1 MKIDFKEYQDTQIKA
16 KEFYEINLKNVA
28 FEYSNIVRDAI
39 QWFTGHD
46 YQKLKAIANK
56 NKAFENSLNVF
67 VYSLKDMINAGD
79 GFLTDKDRIMET
91 VLSFNVLKIRYEE
104 LLKIYSTDEEDFVKY
119 KKRITTLEN
128 KINELNNKIDRLVK
142 NNQYLQENVG
152 LKISN
157 TNKMYEKLTAEIMKC
172 STEARVNI
180 DNLLKEYSE
189 HVQVIKSEL
198 NSQNE
203 KAQSEVKDII
213 ESIEDIKKDVH
224 RNKLSRY
231 FSNEHIK
238 LKRPFKENKFNSQ
251 YWGWLGAT
259 FLGMISILLFDIY
272 IINSFDSKSGTN
284 LTQVMIK
291 LPSMMI
297 LVWFTWFCSKQFSY
311 VKQICDEYE
320 YKYVLS
326 ESYIAYRDEA
336 RAIAKNINDE
346 HILAVL
352 LDSVIKNIATSPVQT
367 VKFDSHIPFSELIGA
382 IKSNVK
388 NKDK

>member
-39 QWFTGHD
+39 QWFTSHD
-46 YQKLKAIANK
+46 YQKLKAIASK
-56 NKAFENSLNVF
+56 NEAFENSLNVF

-104 LLKIYSTDEEDFVKY
+104 LFKIYSTDEEDFVKY

-157 TNKMYEKLTAEIMKC
+157 TNKMYDKLTAVVMKS

-180 DNLLKEYSE
+180 NSLLKEYSD

-213 ESIEDIKKDVH
+213 ESIEDIKNDVH

-259 FLGMISILLFDIY
+259 FLGMFFILLFATY
-272 IINSFDSKSGTN
+272 IIWSFNSESGTN
-284 LTQVMIK
+284 LTQVIVR
-291 LPSMMI
+291 LPFMMI

-352 LDSVIKNIATSPVQT
+352 LDAVIKNIATSPVQT

>member
-39 QWFTGHD
+39 QWFTSHD
-46 YQKLKAIANK
+46 YQKLKAIASK
-56 NKAFENSLNVF
+56 NEAFENSLNVF

-104 LLKIYSTDEEDFVKY
+104 LFKIYSTDEEDFVKY

-157 TNKMYEKLTAEIMKC
+157 TNKMYDKLTAVVMKS

-180 DNLLKEYSE
+180 DSLLKEYSD

-213 ESIEDIKKDVH
+213 ESIEDIKNDVH

-259 FLGMISILLFDIY
+259 FLGMFFILLFATY
-272 IINSFDSKSGTN
+272 IIWSFNSESGTN
-284 LTQVMIK
+284 LTQVIVR
-291 LPSMMI
+291 LPFMMI

-352 LDSVIKNIATSPVQT
+352 LDAVIKNIATSPIQT

>member
-1 MKIDFKEYQDTQIKA
+1 MKIDFKKYQDMQIRTK
-16 KEFYEINLKNVA
+16 KFYEINLKNAA
-28 FEYSNIVRDAI
+28 FEHSDIVRDAI
-39 QWFTGHD
+39 QWFIGHD

-56 NKAFENSLNVF
+56 NEAFENSLNVF
-67 VYSLKDMINAGD
+67 VYSLKEMMNAGD
-79 GFLTDKDRIMET
+79 GFLVDKDRIMDT
-91 VLSFNVLKIRYEE
+91 VLSFNVLEIRYEE
-104 LLKIYSTDEEDFVKY
+104 LLKIYSIDEEDFVKY

-128 KINELNNKIDRLVK
+128 KINELNNKIDRFIK
-142 NNQYLQENVG
+142 NNQYLQENVE

-157 TNKMYEKLTAEIMKC
+157 TNNMYDKLIEEVTNS

-180 DNLLKEYSE
+180 GNLLKDYSE
-189 HVQVIKSEL
+189 HVQVMKSEL
-198 NSQNE
+198 NSKNE
-203 KAQSEVKDII
+203 KAQSEVIDIV
-213 ESIEDIKKDVH
+213 ESIEDIKNDVH

-238 LKRPFKENKFNSQ
+238 LKKPFEKNQFNSQ

-259 FLGMISILLFDIY
+259 FLGMFLILCFAAY
-272 IINSFDSKSGTN
+272 IIWSFDRESGTN
-284 LTQVMIK
+284 LTQVIVR
-291 LPSMMI
+291 LPFMMI

>member
-1 MKIDFKEYQDTQIKA
+1 MKIDFKKYQDMQIRA
-16 KEFYEINLKNVA
+16 KKFYEINLKNVV
-28 FEYSNIVRDAI
+28 FEHSDIVRDAI
-39 QWFTGHD
+39 QWFIGHD

-56 NKAFENSLNVF
+56 NEAFENSLNVF
-67 VYSLKDMINAGD
+67 VYSLKEMMNAGD
-79 GFLTDKDRIMET
+79 GFLVDKDRIMDT
-91 VLSFNVLKIRYEE
+91 VLSFNVLEIRYEE
-104 LLKIYSTDEEDFVKY
+104 LLKIYSIDEEDFVKY

-128 KINELNNKIDRLVK
+128 KINELNNKIDRLIK
-142 NNQYLQENVG
+142 NNQYLQENVE

-157 TNKMYEKLTAEIMKC
+157 TNNMYYKLIEEVTNS

-180 DNLLKEYSE
+180 DNLLKDYSE
-189 HVQVIKSEL
+189 HVQVMKSEL
-198 NSQNE
+198 NSKNE
-203 KAQSEVKDII
+203 KAQSEVIDIV
-213 ESIEDIKKDVH
+213 ESIEDIKNDVH

-238 LKRPFKENKFNSQ
+238 LKRPFGVNYFNSQ

-259 FLGMISILLFDIY
+259 FLGMFLILCFAAY
-272 IINSFDSKSGTN
+272 IICSFDRESGTN
-284 LTQVMIK
+284 LTQVIVR
-291 LPSMMI
+291 LPFMMI

>member
-1 MKIDFKEYQDTQIKA
+1 MKIDFKEYQDIQIKA

-336 RAIAKNINDE
+336 RSIAKNINDE

>member
-16 KEFYEINLKNVA
+16 KEFYEINLKNIT

-46 YQKLKAIANK
+46 YQKIKAIANR

-79 GFLTDKDRIMET
+79 GFLVDKDRIMDT

-104 LLKIYSTDEEDFVKY
+104 ILKIYSIDEEDFVKY

-128 KINELNNKIDRLVK
+128 KINELNNKMDRLIK

-157 TNKMYEKLTAEIMKC
+157 TNNMYDKLIEEVTNS

-180 DNLLKEYSE
+180 DNLLKDYSE
-189 HVQVIKSEL
+189 HVKVMKSEL
-198 NSQNE
+198 NSKNE
-203 KAQSEVKDII
+203 KAQSEVIDIV
-213 ESIEDIKKDVH
+213 ESIEDIKNDVH

-259 FLGMISILLFDIY
+259 FLGMFLILLFAGITIY
-272 IINSFDSKSGTN
+272 TFDKETGVTISQI
-284 LTQVMIK
+284 LIK
-291 LPSMMI
+291 LPLVMT

>member
-16 KEFYEINLKNVA
+16 KDFYEINLKNVA

-79 GFLTDKDRIMET
+79 GFLTDKDIIMET

-238 LKRPFKENKFNSQ
+238 LKRPFKENKFNNQ

-272 IINSFDSKSGTN
+272 IINSFDSESGTN

-336 RAIAKNINDE
+336 RSIAKNINDE

>member
-1 MKIDFKEYQDTQIKA
+1 MQIRA
-16 KEFYEINLKNVA
+16 KKFYEINLKNAA
-28 FEYSNIVRDAI
+28 FEHSDIVRDAI
-39 QWFTGHD
+39 QWFIGHD

-56 NKAFENSLNVF
+56 NEAFENSLNVF
-67 VYSLKDMINAGD
+67 VYSLKEMMNAGD
-79 GFLTDKDRIMET
+79 GFLVDKDRIMDT
-91 VLSFNVLKIRYEE
+91 VLSFNVLEIRYEE
-104 LLKIYSTDEEDFVKY
+104 LLKIYSIDEEDFVKY

-128 KINELNNKIDRLVK
+128 KINELNNKIDRFIK
-142 NNQYLQENVG
+142 NNQYLQENVE

-157 TNKMYEKLTAEIMKC
+157 TNNMYDKLIEEVTNS

-180 DNLLKEYSE
+180 GNLLKDYSE
-189 HVQVIKSEL
+189 HVQVMKSEL
-198 NSQNE
+198 NSKNE
-203 KAQSEVKDII
+203 KAQSEVIDIV
-213 ESIEDIKKDVH
+213 ESIEDIKNDVH

-238 LKRPFKENKFNSQ
+238 LKKPFEKNQFNSQ

-259 FLGMISILLFDIY
+259 FLGMFLILCFAAY
-272 IINSFDSKSGTN
+272 IIWSFDRESGTN
-284 LTQVMIK
+284 LTQVIVR
-291 LPSMMI
+291 LPFMMI

-311 VKQICDEYE
+311 VKEICDEYE

>member
-1 MKIDFKEYQDTQIKA
+1 MYD
-16 KEFYEINLKNVA
+16 
-28 FEYSNIVRDAI
+28 
-39 QWFTGHD
+39 
-46 YQKLKAIANK
+46 KLI
-56 NKAFENSLNVF
+56 EEVTNS
-67 VYSLKDMINAGD
+67 
-79 GFLTDKDRIMET
+79 
-91 VLSFNVLKIRYEE
+91 
-104 LLKIYSTDEEDFVKY
+104 
-119 KKRITTLEN
+119 
-128 KINELNNKIDRLVK
+128 
-142 NNQYLQENVG
+142 
-152 LKISN
+152 
-157 TNKMYEKLTAEIMKC
+157 

-180 DNLLKEYSE
+180 GNLLKDYSE
-189 HVQVIKSEL
+189 HVQVMKSEL
-198 NSQNE
+198 NSKNE

-213 ESIEDIKKDVH
+213 ESIEDIKNDVH

-238 LKRPFKENKFNSQ
+238 LKRPFGVNYFNSQ

-259 FLGMISILLFDIY
+259 FLGMFLILCFAAY
-272 IINSFDSKSGTN
+272 IICSFDRESGTN
-284 LTQVMIK
+284 LTQVIVR
-291 LPSMMI
+291 LPFMMI

>member
-1 MKIDFKEYQDTQIKA
+1 MKIDFKKYQDMQIRA
-16 KEFYEINLKNVA
+16 KKFYEINLKNAA
-28 FEYSNIVRDAI
+28 FEHSDIVRDAI
-39 QWFTGHD
+39 QWFIGHD

-56 NKAFENSLNVF
+56 NEAFENSLNVF
-67 VYSLKDMINAGD
+67 VYSLKEMMNAGD
-79 GFLTDKDRIMET
+79 GFLVDKDRIMDT
-91 VLSFNVLKIRYEE
+91 VLSFNVLEIRYEE
-104 LLKIYSTDEEDFVKY
+104 LLKIYSIDEEDFVKY

-128 KINELNNKIDRLVK
+128 KINELNNKIDRFIK
-142 NNQYLQENVG
+142 NNQYLQENVE

-157 TNKMYEKLTAEIMKC
+157 TNNMYDKLIEEVTNS

-180 DNLLKEYSE
+180 GNLLKDYSE
-189 HVQVIKSEL
+189 HVQVMKSEL
-198 NSQNE
+198 NSKNE
-203 KAQSEVKDII
+203 KAQSEVIDIV
-213 ESIEDIKKDVH
+213 ESIEDIKNDVH

-238 LKRPFKENKFNSQ
+238 LKKPFEKNQFNSQ

-259 FLGMISILLFDIY
+259 FLGMFLILCFAAY
-272 IINSFDSKSGTN
+272 IIWSFDRESGTN
-284 LTQVMIK
+284 LTQVIVR
-291 LPSMMI
+291 LPFMMI

>member
-1 MKIDFKEYQDTQIKA
+1 MKIDFEEYQDIQIKA
-16 KEFYEINLKNVA
+16 KKFYEINLKNVA
-28 FEYSNIVRDAI
+28 FEHGDIVRDAI
-39 QWFTGHD
+39 QWFIGHD

-56 NKAFENSLNVF
+56 NEAFENSLNVF
-67 VYSLKDMINAGD
+67 VYSLKDMINAGY
-79 GFLTDKDRIMET
+79 GFLADKDRIMET
-91 VLSFNVLKIRYEE
+91 VLSFNVLKISYEE
-104 LLKIYSTDEEDFVKY
+104 RLKIYSTDEEDFVKY

-128 KINELNNKIDRLVK
+128 KINELIK
-142 NNQYLQENVG
+142 NNQYLQENVE
-152 LKISN
+152 LKISD
-157 TNKMYEKLTAEIMKC
+157 TNKMYDELTAEVMKS
-172 STEARVNI
+172 STEAKVNI

-198 NSQNE
+198 NSKNE
-203 KAQSEVKDII
+203 KAQSEVIDIV
-213 ESIEDIKKDVH
+213 ESIEDIKNDVH

-238 LKRPFKENKFNSQ
+238 LKRPFKENQFNSQ

-259 FLGMISILLFDIY
+259 FLGMISILLFAVY
-272 IINSFDSKSGTN
+272 IINSFDSKSATN
-284 LTQVMIK
+284 IAQVMVK
-291 LPSMMI
+291 LPFMMT

>member
-336 RAIAKNINDE
+336 RSIAKNINDE

>member
-16 KEFYEINLKNVA
+16 KEFYEINLKNVT

-142 NNQYLQENVG
+142 NNQYLQENIG

>member
-1 MKIDFKEYQDTQIKA
+1 MKIDFKKYQDMQIRA
-16 KEFYEINLKNVA
+16 KKFYEINLKNVV
-28 FEYSNIVRDAI
+28 FEHSDIVRDAI
-39 QWFTGHD
+39 QWFIGHD

-56 NKAFENSLNVF
+56 NEAFENSLNVF
-67 VYSLKDMINAGD
+67 VYSLKEMMNAGD
-79 GFLTDKDRIMET
+79 GFLVDKDRIMDT
-91 VLSFNVLKIRYEE
+91 VLSFNVLEIRYEE
-104 LLKIYSTDEEDFVKY
+104 LLKIYSIDEEDFVKY

-128 KINELNNKIDRLVK
+128 KINELNNKIDRLIK
-142 NNQYLQENVG
+142 NNQYLQENVE

-157 TNKMYEKLTAEIMKC
+157 TNNMYDKLIEEVTNS

-180 DNLLKEYSE
+180 DNLLKDYSE
-189 HVQVIKSEL
+189 HVQVMKSEL
-198 NSQNE
+198 NSKNE
-203 KAQSEVKDII
+203 KAQSEVIDIV
-213 ESIEDIKKDVH
+213 ESIEDIKNDVH

-238 LKRPFKENKFNSQ
+238 LKRPFGVNYFNSQ

-259 FLGMISILLFDIY
+259 FLGMFLILCFAAY
-272 IINSFDSKSGTN
+272 IICSFDRESGTN
-284 LTQVMIK
+284 LTQVIVR
-291 LPSMMI
+291 LPFMMI

>member
-1 MKIDFKEYQDTQIKA
+1 MRIDFKEYQDTQVKA
-16 KEFYEINLKNVA
+16 KKFYEINLKNVA
-28 FEYSNIVRDAI
+28 FEHSDIVRDAI
-39 QWFTGHD
+39 QWFISHD

-56 NKAFENSLNVF
+56 NEAFENSLNVF
-67 VYSLKDMINAGD
+67 VYLLKDMINAGY
-79 GFLTDKDRIMET
+79 GFFTDKDRIMET
-91 VLSFNVLKIRYEE
+91 VLSFNVLKISYEG
-104 LLKIYSTDEEDFVKY
+104 LLKIYSTDEEDFVRY

-128 KINELNNKIDRLVK
+128 KINELNNKIDRLIK

-157 TNKMYEKLTAEIMKC
+157 TNRMYDKLTAEVMKC
-172 STEARVNI
+172 STEARENI

-203 KAQSEVKDII
+203 KAQSEVLDIV
-213 ESIEDIKKDVH
+213 ESIEDIKNDVH

-238 LKRPFKENKFNSQ
+238 LKRPFGKNQFNSQ

-259 FLGMISILLFDIY
+259 FFGMVLLLSFSAITICTFEKETGVTIPQILIR
-272 IINSFDSKSGTN
+272 
-284 LTQVMIK
+284 
-291 LPSMMI
+291 LPFMMI

>member
-1 MKIDFKEYQDTQIKA
+1 MKIDFEEYQDIQIKA
-16 KEFYEINLKNVA
+16 KKFYEINLKNVA
-28 FEYSNIVRDAI
+28 FEHGDIVRDAI
-39 QWFTGHD
+39 QWFIGHD

-56 NKAFENSLNVF
+56 NEAFENSLNVF
-67 VYSLKDMINAGD
+67 VYSLKDMINAGY
-79 GFLTDKDRIMET
+79 GFLADKDRIMET
-91 VLSFNVLKIRYEE
+91 VLSFNVLKISYEE
-104 LLKIYSTDEEDFVKY
+104 RLKIYSTDEEDFVKY

-128 KINELNNKIDRLVK
+128 KINELNNKIERLIK
-142 NNQYLQENVG
+142 NNQYLQENVE
-152 LKISN
+152 LKISD
-157 TNKMYEKLTAEIMKC
+157 TNKMYDELTAEVMKS
-172 STEARVNI
+172 STEAKVNI

-198 NSQNE
+198 NSKNE
-203 KAQSEVKDII
+203 KAQSEVIDIV
-213 ESIEDIKKDVH
+213 ESIEDIKNDVH

-238 LKRPFKENKFNSQ
+238 LKRPFKENQFNSQ

-259 FLGMISILLFDIY
+259 FLGMISILLFAVY

-284 LTQVMIK
+284 ITQVMVK
-291 LPSMMI
+291 LPFMMT

>member
-1 MKIDFKEYQDTQIKA
+1 MEIDFKEYQDMQIKA
-16 KEFYEINLKNVA
+16 KKFYEINLKNVA
-28 FEYSNIVRDAI
+28 FEHSDIVKDAI

-56 NKAFENSLNVF
+56 NEAFENSLNVF

-79 GFLTDKDRIMET
+79 EFFSDKDRVMET

-104 LLKIYSTDEEDFVKY
+104 LLKIYSTDEEDFVRY
-119 KKRITTLEN
+119 KKRITTLEY
-128 KINELNNKIDRLVK
+128 KINELNNKIDRLIK

-157 TNKMYEKLTAEIMKC
+157 TNKMYDKLTAEVMKS
-172 STEARVNI
+172 STEARLNI

-189 HVQVIKSEL
+189 HVQVMKSEL
-198 NSQNE
+198 NSKNE
-203 KAQSEVKDII
+203 KAQSEVIDIV
-213 ESIEDIKKDVH
+213 ESIEDIKNDVH

-238 LKRPFKENKFNSQ
+238 LKRPFGVNYFNSQ

-259 FLGMISILLFDIY
+259 FLGMFLILCFAAY
-272 IINSFDSKSGTN
+272 IICSFDRESGTN
-284 LTQVMIK
+284 LTQVIVR
-291 LPSMMI
+291 LPFMMI

-367 VKFDSHIPFSELIGA
+367 VKFDSHIPFSELIGT

>member
-1 MKIDFKEYQDTQIKA
+1 MEIDFKEYQDMQIKA

-336 RAIAKNINDE
+336 RSIAKNINDE

>member
-142 NNQYLQENVG
+142 NNQYLQENIG

-311 VKQICDEYE
+311 VK
-320 YKYVLS
+320 
-326 ESYIAYRDEA
+326 
-336 RAIAKNINDE
+336 
-346 HILAVL
+346 
-352 LDSVIKNIATSPVQT
+352 
-367 VKFDSHIPFSELIGA
+367 
-382 IKSNVK
+382 
-388 NKDK
+388 

>member
-1 MKIDFKEYQDTQIKA
+1 MKIDFEEYQDIQIKA
-16 KEFYEINLKNVA
+16 KKFYEINLKNVA
-28 FEYSNIVRDAI
+28 FEHGDIVRDAI
-39 QWFTGHD
+39 QWFIGHD

-56 NKAFENSLNVF
+56 NEAFENSLNVF
-67 VYSLKDMINAGD
+67 VYSLKDMINAGY
-79 GFLTDKDRIMET
+79 GFLADKDRIMET
-91 VLSFNVLKIRYEE
+91 VLSFNVLKISYEE
-104 LLKIYSTDEEDFVKY
+104 RLKIYSTDEEDFVKY

-128 KINELNNKIDRLVK
+128 KINELNNKIERLIK
-142 NNQYLQENVG
+142 NNQYLQENVE
-152 LKISN
+152 LKISD
-157 TNKMYEKLTAEIMKC
+157 TNKMYDELTAEVMKS
-172 STEARVNI
+172 STEAKVNI

-198 NSQNE
+198 NSKNE
-203 KAQSEVKDII
+203 KAQSEVIDIV
-213 ESIEDIKKDVH
+213 ESIEDIKNDVH

-238 LKRPFKENKFNSQ
+238 LKRPFKENQFNSQ

-259 FLGMISILLFDIY
+259 FLGMISILLFAVY
-272 IINSFDSKSGTN
+272 IINSFDSKSATN
-284 LTQVMIK
+284 IAQVMVK
-291 LPSMMI
+291 LPFMMT